1 MPTPV
6 VTVATLI
13 AKGYPVS
20 TLKSEGLVTLADS
33 DIKDAY
39 FPLTELFTDAKVV
52 TLLHALVYSLL
63 LRRKIVA
70 TRYGSVTKV
79 SQYTIAADN
88 DSITAEI
95 RSYCLARLE
104 AYQQLLNNSVEPEV
118 PYFRTRIERFPDYSF
133 ERNYNYEIVNGFQ
146 FNDILKLYDNIVF
159 V

>member
-1 MPTPV
+1 MPIPI
-6 VTVATLI
+6 VTVASLI

-39 FPLTELFTDAKVV
+39 FQADEPFTDEKVV

-79 SQYTIAADN
+79 SQYTIAADEE
-88 DSITAEI
+88 SITKEI

-104 AYQQLLNNSVEPEV
+104 KYILELPT
-118 PYFRTRIERFPDYSF
+118 PIYPLCKFDP
-133 ERNYNYEIVNGFQ
+133 
-146 FNDILKLYDNIVF
+146 NDILKLYDNIVML
-159 V
+159 

>member
-1 MPTPV
+1 MAIPV
-6 VTVATLI
+6 VTVASLI

-20 TLKSEGLVTLADS
+20 TLKSEGLITLADS

-39 FPLTELFTDAKVV
+39 FPANETFTDASVV

-70 TRYGSVTKV
+70 TRYGAVEKV

-88 DSITAEI
+88 DSVTQEI

-104 AYQQLLNNSVEPEV
+104 KYISSLPSP
-118 PYFRTRIERFPDYSF
+118 TFPDLPF
-133 ERNYNYEIVNGFQ
+133 EFT
-146 FNDILKLYDNIVF
+146 DILKLYDNIVML
-159 V
+159 